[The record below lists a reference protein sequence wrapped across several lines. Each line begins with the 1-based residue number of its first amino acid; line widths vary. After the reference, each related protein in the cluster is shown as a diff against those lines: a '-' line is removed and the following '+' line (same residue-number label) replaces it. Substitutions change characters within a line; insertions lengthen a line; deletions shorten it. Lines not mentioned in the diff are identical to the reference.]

1 MWHDAQMRLV
11 DRTDARILRA
21 LDDDPLATTV
31 ALARRLDLARNT
43 VQSRVR
49 ALEDS
54 GALQPV
60 STRVQPIA
68 LGRPVLAFVTL
79 TITQGDIDDI
89 TAELSQVP
97 EILEMHA
104 TTGDG
109 DILAKVAA
117 RDPADLHRITRRL
130 LDCASVVRTS
140 TAMAVLELVPA
151 RTAPL
156 LDDLASGSGWPS

>member
-1 MWHDAQMRLV
+1 MWHHAQVRAL

-21 LDDDPLATTV
+21 LDDDPLATVV

-43 VQSRVR
+43 VQSRLR
-49 ALEDS
+49 ALEES
-54 GALQPV
+54 GALQRI
-60 STRVQPIA
+60 SIRVRPEA
-68 LGRPVLAFVTL
+68 LGRPVVAFVTMR
-79 TITQGDIDDI
+79 ISQGDIEGI

-109 DILAKVAA
+109 DILAKVVAH
-117 RDPADLHRITRRL
+117 DPADLHRITRRL
-130 LDCASVVRTS
+130 LDCPSVVRTS
-140 TAMAVLELVPA
+140 TAMAVLELVPP

-156 LDDLASGSGWPS
+156 LDELAGS

>member
-1 MWHDAQMRLV
+1 MWHDAVVRDLDQ
-11 DRTDARILRA
+11 TDARILRA
-21 LDDDPLATTV
+21 LDGDPLATTV
-31 ALARRLDLARNT
+31 ALSRRLGLARNT

-54 GALQPV
+54 GALEAV
-60 STRVQPIA
+60 STRVRPRA
-68 LGRPVLAFVTL
+68 LGRPLIAFVTM
-79 TITQGDIDDI
+79 TITQGDIEEI
-89 TAELSQVP
+89 TEELSRVP

-109 DILAKVAA
+109 DLLAKVAA

-130 LDCASVVRTS
+130 LDCRSVVRTS

-156 LDDLASGSGWPS
+156 LDDLAERG

>member
-1 MWHDAQMRLV
+1 MWHDAQVRQL

-21 LDDDPLATTV
+21 LDDDPSATVV

-43 VQSRVR
+43 VQARLR
-49 ALEDS
+49 TMEES
-54 GALQPV
+54 GALQRV
-60 STRVQPIA
+60 STRVRPQA
-68 LGRPVLAFVTL
+68 LGRPVVAFVTL
-79 TITQGDIDDI
+79 TITQGDIEVI
-89 TAELSQVP
+89 TAALSTVP

-109 DILAKVAA
+109 DILAKVVA

-130 LDCASVVRTS
+130 LESHSVVRTS
-140 TAMAVLELVPA
+140 TAMAVLELVSP

-156 LDDLASGSGWPS
+156 LDELAGVER

>member
-1 MWHDAQMRLV
+1 MRQL

-21 LDDDPLATTV
+21 LDDDPSATVV

-43 VQSRVR
+43 VHARLRV
-49 ALEDS
+49 LEES
-54 GALQPV
+54 GVLHRV
-60 STRVQPIA
+60 STRVRAQA
-68 LGRPVLAFVTL
+68 LGHPVVAFVTL
-79 TITQGDIDDI
+79 TIAQGDIEEI

-97 EILEMHA
+97 QILEMHA

-109 DILAKVAA
+109 DILAKVVA

-130 LDCASVVRTS
+130 LDCPSVVRTS
-140 TAMAVLELVPA
+140 TAMAVLELVPP

-156 LDDLASGSGWPS
+156 LDELAVG

>member
-1 MWHDAQMRLV
+1 MKALDA
-11 DRTDARILRA
+11 TDARILRA
-21 LDDDPLATTV
+21 LDDDPLATVV
-31 ALARRLDLARNT
+31 ALARTLGLARNT
-43 VQSRVR
+43 VQARLHSLEQRGVLDPPSVRVR
-49 ALEDS
+49 PHAM
-54 GALQPV
+54 
-60 STRVQPIA
+60 
-68 LGRPVLAFVTL
+68 GRPVLAYVSL
-79 TITQGDIDDI
+79 TITQGDIEQI
-89 TAELSQVP
+89 SAELSAVP

-130 LDCASVVRTS
+130 LDCPSVVRTS

-156 LDDLASGSGWPS
+156 LDDLAAGSGGSRAAR

>member
-1 MWHDAQMRLV
+1 MWHDAQMRQL
-11 DRTDARILRA
+11 DRTDARIVRA
-21 LDDDPLATTV
+21 LDEDPLATVV

-43 VQSRVR
+43 VQTRLR
-49 ALEDS
+49 ALEES
-54 GALQPV
+54 GALQRV
-60 STRVQPIA
+60 STRVRPQA
-68 LGRPVLAFVTL
+68 MGRPVIAFVTL
-79 TITQGDIDDI
+79 RITQGDIEKI
-89 TAELSQVP
+89 TAELSRVP

-109 DILAKVAA
+109 DILAKVVA

-130 LDCASVVRTS
+130 LDAHSVVRTS

-156 LDDLASGSGWPS
+156 LDELAGR